1 MPLKARPLLY
11 WARKESPSWPYCMLA
26 SWTRQSETPKATRSR
41 PCGPNRTFGV
51 WCSCKAKRVSTST
64 QSTEGHRRPNKKRRG
79 KGVKSAKRREEEAE
93 KRAEE
98 RRVKREEEERMIRRE
113 DAGRI
118 QIQITLPHSMVQKC
132 ITATT
137 STKEWGDL
145 QDDAKAL
152 LAAEVEKQA
161 AERLKERPTRTTWF
175 YL

>member
-1 MPLKARPLLY
+1 
-11 WARKESPSWPYCMLA
+11 
-26 SWTRQSETPKATRSR
+26 
-41 PCGPNRTFGV
+41 
-51 WCSCKAKRVSTST
+51 
-64 QSTEGHRRPNKKRRG
+64 
-79 KGVKSAKRREEEAE
+79 
-93 KRAEE
+93 
-98 RRVKREEEERMIRRE
+98 MIRRE